1 MKFWVSPIWGT
12 IHAFLLRWVGRGTHS
27 PNGGLSHHLGDGWQL
42 CTCACALCSNQSEMS
57 IESIGSCFLK
67 LTLHATL
74 KRAFNCS
81 LVAVLMDPLSLSLC
95 VTDDVIM
102 LV

>member
-1 MKFWVSPIWGT
+1 MNLWPLKPTFTATLITTPSQYVQVDLTVIIIIYWYILT
-12 IHAFLLRWVGRGTHS
+12 
-27 PNGGLSHHLGDGWQL
+27 